1 MLWFEASK
9 LEALAVIQRKG
20 VIVDTSGQLCERH

>member
-1 MLWFEASK
+1 MLWFEAGAIKTQS
-9 LEALAVIQRKG
+9 LIQSMG